1 MVKRLSILLLA
12 LLAVTLFVSC
22 DNGGSDNAIQ
32 ISGSKV
38 VGVTMKIQLQGSKEQ
53 VLSITS
59 GTADINNIAY
69 YEYKATPKWTSVDWG
84 SVKGSTS
91 VWTVLAQDETLWF
104 TQGLWLIEARAYSA
118 GGTILCEGQTTIYI
132 SQSVSSIE
140 IPIKRLSG
148 SGQIDIS
155 ITVPE
160 LTPTGGNLTLDY
172 RTFGGETVVF
182 SGFTATRDN
191 HIITYTATI
200 PVDAGSYV
208 LNFLFGDSNVDFIY
222 GETYVAEVFANMT
235 TAVTGDLALGTL
247 VRAGK
252 SAETNADKDETVSFV
267 CLSTADEYHWYVN
280 GTKMQS
286 GDRHFFVFTPTD
298 YDTYTV
304 ECRLDDSS
312 SASEIGTIV
321 LYVRKAITLTL
332 HFENNSVL
340 TVNTY
345 NGVMTK
351 ADLSHYLTSMYEQNW
366 YTAAENGSGGGGSR
380 YTSTAAFTDDID
392 LYAHRNYYTIT
403 FKKNNSN
410 KNTTITISPAT
421 IEGYHG
427 TALGT
432 LPTVSVTYSGNNSNT
447 LIFNKWSADENGT
460 STIDENTLITGNA
473 TYYADWREIEVSS
486 SGNNL
491 KVVFAVY
498 NLNGAFSYY
507 SSYSTITVT
516 KNNKIDE
523 NNIPSTTRGWGTSKY
538 LAMPNGYSQVDGWYR
553 YREYDDNNDA
563 LLSGKWD
570 FDNDV
575 VTESMILYAN
585 PVKDSDKRTITFN
598 THCEASVS
606 SMTVYNRA
614 RADAPAA
621 PTRPGYHFSGWFKDS
636 NYEEPYNFVTE
647 YVTENMTLHA
657 LWLTDAKDYLE
668 NTSATDGAYINTGI
682 IPDDNTKVV
691 IEFDYAGDHD
701 VTIAGTGDPAWGIKT
716 FHVRKTF
723 GGVYGTEE
731 VRATSIDYTT
741 ERVKRTIEFSQTGGF
756 LVNGALYSLYGHM
769 ESSGTTF
776 TEPICIF
783 KAQSDSTYAIGKC
796 YSVMIYQGA
805 RVVRNLIPYI
815 RPDDEVAGFYDSV
828 SGGFFTSASGT
839 PFTAGND

>member
-12 LLAVTLFVSC
+12 LLAATLFVSC

-32 ISGSKV
+32 TSGSKV

-69 YEYKATPKWTSVDWG
+69 YEYRATPKWTSVDWG

-118 GGTILCEGQTTIYI
+118 GKTILCEGQTTIYI

-160 LTPTGGNLTLDY
+160 LTPTGGKLTLDY

-200 PVDAGSYV
+200 PVDAGNYV

-252 SAETNADKDETVSFV
+252 SAETNADKNETVSFV
-267 CLSTADEYHWYVN
+267 CLSEAETYAWYVN
-280 GTKMQS
+280 NGNEPVQNTGQKY
-286 GDRHFFVFTPTD
+286 FTYTPTG
-298 YDTYTV
+298 YGTYTI
-304 ECRLDDSS
+304 ECRLNNSS
-312 SASEIGTIV
+312 SAADIGTIV

-351 ADLSHYLTSMYEQNW
+351 SDLSHYLTSLYDGKW
-366 YTAAENGSGGGGSR
+366 YTGAESGSGGTANGGR
-380 YTSTAAFTDDID
+380 EYTSTAAFTNDID
-392 LYAHRNYYTIT
+392 LYAHRNYYTVT
-403 FKKNNSN
+403 FN
-410 KNTTITISPAT
+410 KNYNSSSITLSATTIQ
-421 IEGYHG
+421 GYQG
-427 TALGT
+427 TALGE
-432 LPTVSVTYSGNNSNT
+432 LPTTTITSSIWEYSTPSVIFKGWYTESGDDDGDRVT
-447 LIFNKWSADENGT
+447 ED
-460 STIDENTLITGNA
+460 TLITGNVI
-473 TYYADWREIEVSS
+473 YYAHWTTLNISSAGNGMVSIVFGS
-486 SGNNL
+486 MFDDNGSWKYQYQKTPK
-491 KVVFAVY
+491 KVNIGSKITNYSNYISYVY
-498 NLNGAFSYY
+498 
-507 SSYSTITVT
+507 
-516 KNNKIDE
+516 
-523 NNIPSTTRGWGTSKY
+523 
-538 LAMPNGYSQVDGWYR
+538 GYDYVEGWYKS
-553 YREYDDNNDA
+553 YKWQDDKPVLYD
-563 LLSGKWD
+563 KWD
-570 FDNDV
+570 FNKDTVN
-575 VTESMILYAN
+575 SNMILYAN
-585 PVKDSDKRTITFN
+585 AVNTSDKVTVTFN
-598 THCEASVS
+598 THGGTKVS
-606 SMTVYNRA
+606 SMSVYPQIIW
-614 RADAPAA
+614 DAPTK
-621 PTRPGYHFSGWFKDS
+621 PTRPGYKFAGWFKDAD
-636 NYEEPYNFVTE
+636 YKEPFNFTTTAVME
-647 YVTENMTLHA
+647 DMTLHA

-682 IPDDNTKVV
+682 IPNDNTKVV

-701 VTIAGTGDPAWGIKT
+701 VTIAGTGNPAWGIHA

-741 ERVKRTIEFSQTGGF
+741 ERVKRNFEFSQMGGF
-756 LVNGALYSLYGHM
+756 LVNGELYSLYGHM
-769 ESSGTTF
+769 ESSGATF

-783 KAQSDSTYAIGKC
+783 KAQSDPLYAIGKC
-796 YSVMIYQGA
+796 YHVQIYQGA
-805 RVVRNLIPYI
+805 KVVRDLIPYI
-815 RPDDEVAGFYDSV
+815 RPDDKVAGFYDSV

>member
-32 ISGSKV
+32 TSGSKV

-298 YDTYTV
+298 YGTYTV

-366 YTAAENGSGGGGSR
+366 YTAAENGRGGGGSK
-380 YTSTAAFTDDID
+380 YTSNAAFTDDID
-392 LYAHRNYYTIT
+392 LYAHRNYYTVT
-403 FKKNNSN
+403 FN
-410 KNTTITISPAT
+410 KGSTSVSVSLDFSSLS
-421 IEGYHG
+421 GYAG

-432 LPTVSVTYSGNNSNT
+432 LPEITVSTSRTKILRFEGWFTDNNYTTEIDESTIITGNTTYYAKWSELNIQISGNNNNKVSVIFAVFQPSEGLFRYYTSSSVVSVTPNS
-447 LIFNKWSADENGT
+447 
-460 STIDENTLITGNA
+460 
-473 TYYADWREIEVSS
+473 
-486 SGNNL
+486 
-491 KVVFAVY
+491 
-498 NLNGAFSYY
+498 
-507 SSYSTITVT
+507 TVT
-516 KNNKIDE
+516 A
-523 NNIPSTTRGWGTSKY
+523 PSTNY
-538 LAMPNGYSQVDGWYR
+538 LSMPSGYSMVDGWYCNR
-553 YREYDDNNDA
+553 KYDENDQV
-563 LLSGKWD
+563 LLTNKWD
-570 FDNDV
+570 FSDR
-575 VTESMILYAN
+575 VTQSMILYAN
-585 PVKDSDKRTITFN
+585 PVKNSDQRTITFN
-598 THCEASVS
+598 THGGTSVS
-606 SMTVYNRA
+606 NMTVYRFA
-614 RADAPAA
+614 TAEAPAK
-621 PTRPGYHFSGWFKDS
+621 PTRPGYNFAGWFKDADFT
-636 NYEEPYNFVTE
+636 EPWNFDTD
-647 YVTENMTLHA
+647 YVYDNMTLHA
-657 LWLTDAKDYLE
+657 LWLQNARDYLE

-682 IPDDNTKVV
+682 IPTDNTKVV
-691 IEFDYAGDHD
+691 IEFGYAGDHD
-701 VTIAGTGDPAWGIKT
+701 VTLAGTGNPAWGIRT

-723 GGVYGTEE
+723 GGVYGNEE
-731 VRATSIDYTT
+731 VRATGVDYTT
-741 ERVKRTIEFSQTGGF
+741 SRIKWNIEFSQVGGF
-756 LVNGALYSLYGHM
+756 LVNGELYSLYGHM
-769 ESSGTTF
+769 ESSGATF

-783 KAQSDSTYAIGKC
+783 KAQSDPLYAIGKC
-796 YSVMIYQGA
+796 YSVQIYQGA
-805 RVVRNLIPYI
+805 KIVRNLVPYL
-815 RPDDEVAGFYDSV
+815 RADDNVAGFFDTV

-839 PFTAGND
+839 EFTAGND